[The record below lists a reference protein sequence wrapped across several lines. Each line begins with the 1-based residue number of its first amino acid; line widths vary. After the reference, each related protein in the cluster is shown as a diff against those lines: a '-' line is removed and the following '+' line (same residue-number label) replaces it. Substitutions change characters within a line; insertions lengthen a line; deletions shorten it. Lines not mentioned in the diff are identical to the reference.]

1 MGDLLGGTT
10 GQILSKNSNT
20 NMDFTWI
27 TNDVGDI
34 TAVTAGTGISGG
46 GTSGAVTI
54 TNSMATEIA
63 AKGDLIVGTG
73 SATFDNLA
81 AGANGETLVAD
92 SSTSTGLRYTAG
104 NPIPNPT
111 LNSCFDVWQRG
122 TSFTPANST
131 YTADRWA
138 YFGQNSTNFTIERV
152 ATSDTTNLPFVQYA
166 ARVKRASGATSTNQ
180 QYLIQSFESANS
192 IPFAGRTV
200 TYSFYARAGANYSA
214 ASNAL
219 FAYIATG
226 TGTDQNALSGYTGS
240 ATPISTTV
248 TLTTTWQRFTVTG
261 TLAATTTELATA
273 FIYTPSGT
281 AGANDFFEV
290 TGVQIDIG
298 SVALPIRR
306 NGATIQG
313 ELAACQRYF
322 EAQTDSSGG
331 IDGNQSLGTFITT
344 TTALGIVYYTPKRKS
359 PSTTLAAGNLEA
371 ATPGGILSMSSII
384 FGNYGGPTTTSQSI
398 VGTVSSTTSGT
409 GCLIRSGSSA
419 YSIWID
425 AEL

>member
-1 MGDLLGGTT
+1 
-10 GQILSKNSNT
+10 
-20 NMDFTWI
+20 MDFTW
-27 TNDVGDI
+27 
-34 TAVTAGTGISGG
+34 VTTDDANAIQ
-46 GTSGAVTI
+46 
-54 TNSMATEIA
+54 NSIVD
-63 AKGDLIVGTG
+63 AKGDIVAA
-73 SATFDNLA
+73 SANDTPARLA
-81 AGANGETLVAD
+81 VGNNGETLVAD

-138 YFGQNSTNFTIERV
+138 YFGQNSTNFTVERV

-281 AGANDFFEV
+281 AGANDYFEV

-306 NGATIQG
+306 NAATIQA

-322 EAQTDSSGG
+322 EATDYALVNSPNLYAVGYWKVNKRVSPTITVVTISVGSGG
-331 IDGNQSLGTFITT
+331 NVGATSYNPTSSFWLT
-344 TTALGIVYYTPKRKS
+344 VY
-359 PSTTLAAGNLEA
+359 N
-371 ATPGGILSMSSII
+371 SI
-384 FGNYGGPTTTSQSI
+384 
-398 VGTVSSTTSGT
+398 SGQ
-409 GCLIRSGSSA
+409 CAISGS
-419 YSIWID
+419 

>member
-1 MGDLLGGTT
+1 
-10 GQILSKNSNT
+10 
-20 NMDFTWI
+20 
-27 TNDVGDI
+27 
-34 TAVTAGTGISGG
+34 
-46 GTSGAVTI
+46 
-54 TNSMATEIA
+54 MATTTNYGWAEPDNTSLVKNGAQDIRIL
-63 AKGDLIVGTG
+63 GDAIDASVWNIGYG
-73 SATFDNLA
+73 Q
-81 AGANGETLVAD
+81 AGKNKIINGNF
-92 SSTSTGLRYTAG
+92 G
-104 NPIPNPT
+104 I
-111 LNSCFDVWQRG
+111 WQRG
-122 TSFTPANST
+122 TSLTPGNSA

-138 YFGQNSTNFTIERV
+138 YFGQNSTNFTVERV
-152 ATSDTTNLPFVQYA
+152 ATGDTTNLPFIQYA

-281 AGANDFFEV
+281 AGANDYFEV
-290 TGVQIDIG
+290 TGVQLEAG
-298 SVALPIRR
+298 ST
-306 NGATIQG
+306 ATPFQTASG
-313 ELAACQRYF
+313 GSPQAELAMCQRYF

-331 IDGNQSLGTFITT
+331 IDGNVGMGFFVTT
-344 TTALGIVYYTPKRKS
+344 TQALTTMYYTPKRKS
-359 PSTTLAAGNLEA
+359 PSTTLNSGNLEA
-371 ATPGGILSMSSII
+371 VAAGPAVLSMSSIA
-384 FGNYGGPTTTSQSI
+384 FGTYGAPSTTSQTI
-398 VGTVSSTTSGT
+398 VGTVSATTVGLGCQVRTGST
-409 GCLIRSGSSA
+409 A

>member
-1 MGDLLGGTT
+1 MNDLSGT
-10 GQILSKNSNT
+10 LNY
-20 NMDFTWI
+20 MDPT
-27 TNDVGDI
+27 
-34 TAVTAGTGISGG
+34 
-46 GTSGAVTI
+46 
-54 TNSMATEIA
+54 
-63 AKGDLIVGTG
+63 AKGDLFPASSGTALTRLAVG
-73 SATFDNLA
+73 N
-81 AGANGETLVAD
+81 NGETLICD

-122 TSFTPANST
+122 VTFTPANSA

-138 YFGQNSTNFTIERV
+138 YFGQNSTNFTVERV

-180 QYLIQSFESANS
+180 QYLVQSFESANS
-192 IPFAGRTV
+192 IPFAGKTV

-219 FAYIATG
+219 FAYISTG

-281 AGANDFFEV
+281 AGANDYFEV

-306 NGATIQG
+306 NGATIQI
-313 ELAACQRYF
+313 ELAACERYCL
-322 EAQTDSSGG
+322 AA
-331 IDGNQSLGTFITT
+331 
-344 TTALGIVYYTPKRKS
+344 TAVNNGYTYFAPGHAIN
-359 PSTTLAAGNLEA
+359 STTSAVALLSAPVTMRVTPTSISYGNLC
-371 ATPGGILSMSSII
+371 LSDGSS
-384 FGNYGGPTTTSQSI
+384 TVALTSL
-398 VGTVSSTTSGT
+398 TVSSESSPILIKLNAGVASGLTAYRPYDITANNNTSAFFI
-409 GCLIRSGSSA
+409 LSS
-419 YSIWID
+419 
-425 AEL
+425 EL